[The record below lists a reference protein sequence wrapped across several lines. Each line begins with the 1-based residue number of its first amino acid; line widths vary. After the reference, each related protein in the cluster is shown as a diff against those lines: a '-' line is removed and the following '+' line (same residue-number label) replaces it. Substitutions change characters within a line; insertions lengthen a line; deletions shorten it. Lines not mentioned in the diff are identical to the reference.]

1 MIISLLLLIGLCI
14 WIYYCNQQVQLLLKK
29 GNINK
34 ALIWL
39 YLTMITSVIIVGFLV
54 FGLREQVLALL
65 DVFYR
70 H

>member
-14 WIYYCNQQVQLLLKK
+14 WIYYCNQQVQRFLERD
-29 GNINK
+29 NINK

-39 YLTMITSVIIVGFLV
+39 YLTMITSVIIVGFLM
-54 FGLREQVLALL
+54 FSLREQVLDVLN
-65 DVFYR
+65 VFYR